1 MLLLIIRQLTISL
14 VKPLSQIIHPLDK
27 IIKATIILQEII
39 PPIQGQE
46 YLGKTT
52 TLQLTLSLVK
62 ITIIRVI
69 INPKT
74 IIMVSLGRIITPL
87 GVITYSMPAHREQ
100 AFLGITLKLDRIMLI
115 LRSLVQTRRISP
127 IISQIRC
134 LINLITLFLKWLE
147 VEIILNLSYNK
158 VYLQF
163 ISYL

>member
-87 GVITYSMPAHREQ
+87 EVITYSIPAHREQ
-100 AFLGITLKLDRIMLI
+100 AFLGITLKLDRIILI
-115 LRSLVQTRRISP
+115 LRSLVQTRRTSP
-127 IISQIRC
+127 IISQIAC

>member
-1 MLLLIIRQLTISL
+1 MLLLIIRQRTISL

-100 AFLGITLKLDRIMLI
+100 AFLGITLNLDRIMLI

>member
-62 ITIIRVI
+62 ITIIREI

-115 LRSLVQTRRISP
+115 LRSLVQILRISP